1 MAIAFLLGRLIEVV
15 AAGAGRQTFCHL
27 GGEGE
32 HRGEGTVVDGALA
45 NWLRTPSTR
54 IVAGRRSPAP
64 SRTPPRHSQARGCP
78 PLDEVEGVE
87 EAGRLST
94 VALHR
99 YQLLPGQ
106 PLGRPGQEVVC

>member
-1 MAIAFLLGRLIEVV
+1 MAIAFLLGRLTEVV
-15 AAGAGRQTFCHL
+15 AAGAGHQVFCHL

-32 HRGEGTVVDGALA
+32 HRRGDGDRWRPGEVAADAEHQDRSGPPIARTVTDTAEALA
-45 NWLRTPSTR
+45 GKG
-54 IVAGRRSPAP
+54 V
-64 SRTPPRHSQARGCP
+64 

-106 PLGRPGQEVVC
+106 PLG